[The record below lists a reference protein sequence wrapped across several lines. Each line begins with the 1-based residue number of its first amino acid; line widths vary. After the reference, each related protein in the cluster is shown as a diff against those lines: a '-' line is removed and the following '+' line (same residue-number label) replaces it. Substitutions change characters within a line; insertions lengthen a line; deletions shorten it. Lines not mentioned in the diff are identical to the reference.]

1 MLINVPV
8 AQKVIKVQHIRS
20 HGLGLLHHVRG
31 HGALKGRL
39 QYPVHLSHR
48 LREHARSEGGD
59 INFIAFVHIARR
71 SPARHYWHRNYK
83 PPYKQRTNALCTVLV
98 KFLQR
103 VYLE

>member
-1 MLINVPV
+1 MGIRTACRTKLTRKLRKTKTASYQCSIVLINVPV

-48 LREHARSEGGD
+48 LREHARSEGGK
-59 INFIAFVHIARR
+59 H
-71 SPARHYWHRNYK
+71 
-83 PPYKQRTNALCTVLV
+83 
-98 KFLQR
+98 
-103 VYLE
+103 